1 MYLHFSKA
9 RSFASA
15 AATVASLLFVATAF
29 LGCEEEQ
36 KKAPVEKMVR
46 TYKGDVEV
54 LNSCGMQG
62 AAAKMRSYLR
72 ENGFDVVSSR
82 NDRLQNYDETVLV
95 LRNPEW
101 EGAKALARALKTKN
115 VLVVHSSRAVVDAA
129 VYIGK
134 DFEQIIEP
142 EQGET
147 DDNE

>member
-1 MYLHFSKA
+1 MNKSRSKTFPF
-9 RSFASA
+9 SFAVMAVSA
-15 AATVASLLFVATAF
+15 AFLLT
-29 LGCEEEQ
+29 GCEEE
-36 KKAPVEKMVR
+36 KKPQVVKDKR

-72 ENGFDVVSSR
+72 DNGFDIVSSR

-101 EGAKALARALKTKN
+101 EGAKALAQALKTDN
-115 VLVVHSSRAVVDAA
+115 VLIVHSDRAVVDAA

-134 DFEQIIEP
+134 DFNQIIEP
-142 EQGET
+142 EQGE
-147 DDNE
+147 EK

>member
-1 MYLHFSKA
+1 MNKSRSKTFPF
-9 RSFASA
+9 SFAIMA
-15 AATVASLLFVATAF
+15 VLAAF
-29 LGCEEEQ
+29 LLTGCEEE
-36 KKAPVEKMVR
+36 KKPQVVKVKR

-72 ENGFDVVSSR
+72 DNGFDIVSSR

-101 EGAKALARALKTKN
+101 EGAKALAQALKTDN
-115 VLVVHSSRAVVDAA
+115 VLIVHSDRAVVDAA

-134 DFEQIIEP
+134 DFNQIIEP
-142 EQGET
+142 EQGE
-147 DDNE
+147 EK